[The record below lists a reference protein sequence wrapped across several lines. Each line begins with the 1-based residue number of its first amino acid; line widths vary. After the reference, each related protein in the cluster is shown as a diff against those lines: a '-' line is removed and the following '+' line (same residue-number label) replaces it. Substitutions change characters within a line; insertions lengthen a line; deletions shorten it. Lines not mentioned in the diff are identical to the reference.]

1 MLVNLLGN
9 LHLHLLHHPTMRG
22 TYISP
27 ACTATSTAQPT
38 VGVGLPDRRGREY
51 QADSAGSEADVN
63 SLVADLQQD
72 GFVMG
77 GITTYSVVS
86 SKMWSFEL
94 CVSGESVV
102 TGRLHHFYGN
112 RRSLWWYLTT
122 ASWSNPAMPLK
133 AKNHM
138 YANCISL
145 AFIDLQGHIKGS
157 RVDPGRLCR

>member
-1 MLVNLLGN
+1 M
-9 LHLHLLHHPTMRG
+9 
-22 TYISP
+22 
-27 ACTATSTAQPT
+27 
-38 VGVGLPDRRGREY
+38 
-51 QADSAGSEADVN
+51 N

-122 ASWSNPAMPLK
+122 ASWSNPACTQTVSPW
-133 AKNHM
+133 HSS
-138 YANCISL
+138 ISKVISKDPESIQ
-145 AFIDLQGHIKGS
+145 ADSAAESAVFS
-157 RVDPGRLCR
+157 RGLLPCTRETPR